1 MSLPQTLTDINIFV
15 DGIGHL
21 GTSKKVTLPKIE
33 QIRETQTAGG
43 FERSL
48 DTGIFK
54 ELSAEFV
61 LSEYSPIVF
70 AAMAAGSAT
79 NLGVNITVKGSF
91 FQDGKRTSIL
101 ATLQGSI
108 DIDDGDMEANKAV
121 ERKISMKPNLYA
133 MEIDGKQRCLF
144 DTNNMIAIVDGVDM
158 LADLRSHIA

>member
-1 MSLPQTLTDINIFV
+1 MKLPQTLTDINIFV

-43 FERSL
+43 FERSI

-61 LSEYSPIVF
+61 LAEYSPIVYG
-70 AAMAAGSAT
+70 ALAAGAAT
-79 NLGVNITVKGSF
+79 GLGTNITIKGSF

-108 DIDDGDMEANKAV
+108 DIDDGDMEANKGV
-121 ERKISMKPNLYA
+121 ERKISMKPNKYI
-133 MEIDGKQRCLF
+133 MEIDGKQGCLL
-144 DTNNMIAIVDGVDM
+144 DTTNMIAIFDGVDM

>member
-1 MSLPQTLTDINIFV
+1 MKLPQTLTDINIFV
-15 DGIGHL
+15 DGFGHL

-33 QIRETQTAGG
+33 MNRETQAAGG
-43 FERSL
+43 FERSI

-61 LSEYSPIVF
+61 LSEYSPVIF
-70 AAMAAGSAT
+70 AALAAGAVT

-91 FQDGKRTSIL
+91 FQGGERTSVL

-121 ERKISMKPNLYA
+121 ERKISMKPNLYI
-133 MEIDGKQRCLF
+133 MEIDGKQGCLF
-144 DTNNMIAIVDGVDM
+144 DTTNMIAIIDGVDL

>member
-33 QIRETQTAGG
+33 MIRETQTAGG

-61 LSEYSPIVF
+61 LSEYSSIVF
-70 AAMAAGSAT
+70 AAMAAGAAT

-108 DIDDGDMEANKAV
+108 DVDDGDMEANKAV
-121 ERKISMKPNLYA
+121 ERKISMKVNLYA
-133 MEIDGKQRCLF
+133 MEIDGTQGCLF
-144 DTNNMIAIVDGVDM
+144 DTNNMIAIIDGVDL
-158 LADLRSHIA
+158 LADLRSHIG